1 MKIKRIHEF
10 EINEGFLSGLFGG
23 IVDVFKPN
31 ISKIDSILNKVKK
44 AREED
49 ISNIIS
55 VEKEIWNLPKEDNPE
70 YRFDLNNL
78 NRQSRIFSSLKGQEI
93 DSLTKQANKIIDNN
107 PKLQAKFSS
116 GLAKIE
122 ADATEKLIKNIKP
135 FKEETYLTQLNKE
148 FDQLVRDANKKE
160 EVYNQYSEKNYV
172 PSDIG
177 EKIPDTL
184 VDFIELPNQESSAF
198 LKNLDDNAIESIYR
212 QLKGVYFDI
221 EVEKVNVIA
230 DVRKDI
236 KKARREGNEWLVP
249 SLVQEETRLRY
260 EIRKPMDK
268 IRNKVS
274 IVEREIKSRKYGN
287 R

>member
-23 IVDVFKPN
+23 ISDILKPKIN
-31 ISKIDSILNKVKK
+31 KIDSILGKIKK

-55 VEKEIWNLPKEDNPE
+55 VEKEIWNLPKDDSPE
-70 YRFDLNNL
+70 YRFNLSNL
-78 NRQSRIFSSLKGQEI
+78 NRQSRTFSSLKGQEI
-93 DSLTKQANKIIDNN
+93 DSLSKQANKIIDNN
-107 PKLQAKFSS
+107 PKLQAQFSS

-122 ADATEKLIKNIKP
+122 ADTTEKLIKNIKP

-148 FDQLVRDANKKE
+148 FDELVKDANRKE
-160 EVYNQYSEKNYV
+160 ETYNQYTEKNYI
-172 PSDIG
+172 PSDVV

-184 VDFIELPNQESSAF
+184 IDFIELPNQESSAF
-198 LKNLDDNAIESIYR
+198 LKNLDDKSIESLYR
-212 QLKGVYFDI
+212 ELKGVYFDI

-274 IVEREIKSRKYGN
+274 IVEKEIKSRKYGN

>member
-23 IVDVFKPN
+23 IGDILKPKIN
-31 ISKIDSILNKVKK
+31 KIDSILGKIKK

-55 VEKEIWNLPKEDNPE
+55 VEKEIWNLPKDDSPE
-70 YRFDLNNL
+70 YRFNLSNL
-78 NRQSRIFSSLKGQEI
+78 NRQSRTFSSLKGQEI
-93 DSLTKQANKIIDNN
+93 DSLSKQANKIIDNN
-107 PKLQAKFSS
+107 PKLQAQFSS

-122 ADATEKLIKNIKP
+122 ADTTEKLIKNIKP

-148 FDQLVRDANKKE
+148 FDELVKDANRKE
-160 EVYNQYSEKNYV
+160 ETYNQYTEKNYI
-172 PSDIG
+172 PSDIV

-184 VDFIELPNQESSAF
+184 IDFIELPNQESSAF
-198 LKNLDDNAIESIYR
+198 LKNLDDKSIESLYR
-212 QLKGVYFDI
+212 ELKGVYFDI